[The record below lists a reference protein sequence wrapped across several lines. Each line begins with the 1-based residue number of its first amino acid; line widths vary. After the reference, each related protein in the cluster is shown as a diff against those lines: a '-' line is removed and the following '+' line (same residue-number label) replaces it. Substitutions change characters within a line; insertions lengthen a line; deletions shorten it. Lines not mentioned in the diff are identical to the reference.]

1 MIQGTNNNNQLVS
14 FNDDDDSDLND
25 SYDED
30 GFSCEQSATKD
41 PVHVGEKTILCQK
54 LLSQG
59 SYEQNICYRRKKK
72 QSICI

>member
-14 FNDDDDSDLND
+14 LNDDDDSDLND

-41 PVHVGEKTILCQK
+41 PVHVGEKNNSLPKITFSRILRTKHLPQ
-54 LLSQG
+54 
-59 SYEQNICYRRKKK
+59 EEKK
-72 QSICI
+72 

>member
-41 PVHVGEKTILCQK
+41 PVHVG
-54 LLSQG
+54 
-59 SYEQNICYRRKKK
+59 KK
-72 QSICI
+72 QFSAKNYFLKDLKNKTFATEGKQIFLA